1 MAAGTGS
8 QKWWGWGWGWGWV
21 RREKERGAKRELARS
36 RHRSGA
42 PSWGQDGSAVGGV
55 SRDLASLWRL
65 LVRGW
70 WTAAVFG
77 AVAACAPPPLALPL
91 AGLPAPARILP
102 LATLPRDH
110 HVIRFKWRYQELAF
124 SANGDGAARIAYPDS
139 ARFDFVAGGSTG
151 GGGRAL
157 LFDST
162 LVAPGAG
169 GIDRYLPAIP
179 LLWAALGRLAV
190 PSAADTVV
198 RVEGD
203 TIRADIGPTG
213 AENAKNVTVWRVE
226 FVSGELV
233 SLARLRGGRVRETVR
248 RNGGAGAGVDGAG
261 DAGGSV
267 RYEQFE
273 SRRSLTLTQVRSEA
287 VPEFDPTIRT
297 W

>member
-1 MAAGTGS
+1 MTATATQKVWARERNKGS
-8 QKWWGWGWGWGWV
+8 KW
-21 RREKERGAKRELARS
+21 ELAGSRHAKAVPWRS
-36 RHRSGA
+36 RYPWSV
-42 PSWGQDGSAVGGV
+42 AV
-55 SRDLASLWRL
+55 LWRDPASWW
-65 LVRGW
+65 RARSAGW
-70 WTAAVFG
+70 WMVTVIG
-77 AVAACAPPPLALPL
+77 ITVACAPPPLALPL
-91 AGLPAPARILP
+91 AGLPAPARALP
-102 LATLPRDH
+102 LATLPPAH

-139 ARFDFVAGGSTG
+139 ARFDFVVGGSTG

-169 GIDRYLPAIP
+169 GIERYLPAIP

-190 PSAADTVV
+190 PSAVDTVV
-198 RVEGD
+198 RVAGD
-203 TIRADIGPTG
+203 TIRADIGPAASEDG
-213 AENAKNVTVWRVE
+213 KDATVWRVE

-248 RNGGAGAGVDGAG
+248 RNGVGGAGVDGAG
-261 DAGGSV
+261 EAGGSV
-267 RYEQFE
+267 RYERFE

-287 VPEFDPTIRT
+287 VPEFDPNIWT